1 MNLLHL
7 SQRAGLIAGIPVTRI
22 LTPIKQKSKMNLDR
36 PEETLRLM
44 QLCSPMLPTGAF
56 AYSQGLEFAVSK
68 GWVKDNDTT
77 KMWIQGLLEN
87 SLTYLDVPLLSRL
100 YKAWSAND
108 NKSILYWNDYL
119 YACRDSKELREED
132 KHLAH
137 ALARLLGDL
146 GISEAIEW
154 KENPRACFL
163 SVFAL
168 GAWHWKIQLKEASL
182 GYLWMWAENQVLAA
196 IKLIPLGQTDGQK
209 LLSSVIEVIPD
220 QVLIGLSLKDE
231 EIGYTTPG
239 QGIASALHET
249 QYTRL
254 FRS

>member
-1 MNLLHL
+1 MSLLHL

-22 LTPIKQKSKMNLDR
+22 LTPTKQKSKMNLDR

>member
-1 MNLLHL
+1 MGTRSIHT
-7 SQRAGLIAGIPVTRI
+7 LIPTN
-22 LTPIKQKSKMNLDR
+22 QKSKMNPDR
-36 PEETLRLM
+36 PAETLRLM

-68 GWVKDNDTT
+68 GWVKDHDTT

-87 SLTYLDVPLLSRL
+87 SLTYLDVPMLSRL
-100 YKAWSAND
+100 YKAWSVSDKKNV
-108 NKSILYWNDYL
+108 LYWNDYL
-119 YACRDSKELREED
+119 YACRDSKELREEE
-132 KHLAH
+132 KQLAH

-146 GISEAIEW
+146 GVSEAIEW

-163 SVFAL
+163 SLFAL

-196 IKLIPLGQTDGQK
+196 IKLVPLGQTDGQK
-209 LLSSVIEVIPD
+209 LLSSAIEMIPD

-231 EIGYTTPG
+231 EMGYTSPG

>member
-1 MNLLHL
+1 
-7 SQRAGLIAGIPVTRI
+7 
-22 LTPIKQKSKMNLDR
+22 MNLDR
-36 PEETLRLM
+36 SEETLRLM

-56 AYSQGLEFAVSK
+56 AYSQGLEFAVSS
-68 GWVKDNDTT
+68 GWIKDYETT
-77 KMWIQGLLEN
+77 KIWIYGLLQN

-100 YKAWSAND
+100 HKAWSAKD
-108 NKSILYWNDYL
+108 KQSVLYWNDYL
-119 YACRDSKELREED
+119 YASRDSKELREEEQQ
-132 KHLAH
+132 LAH

-146 GISEAIEW
+146 GISEALEW
-154 KENPRACFL
+154 KEKSRACFL
-163 SVFAL
+163 SLFAL

-196 IKLIPLGQTDGQK
+196 IKLVPLGQTDGQK
-209 LLSSVIEVIPD
+209 ILSSVIEMIPD
-220 QVLIGLSLKDE
+220 QLSTGLSLNDE
-231 EIGYTTPG
+231 EIGYTAPG

>member
-1 MNLLHL
+1 
-7 SQRAGLIAGIPVTRI
+7 
-22 LTPIKQKSKMNLDR
+22 MNLDR

-87 SLTYLDVPLLSRL
+87 SLTYLDIPLLSRL

-196 IKLIPLGQTDGQK
+196 IKLVPLGQTSGQK
-209 LLSSVIEVIPD
+209 LLSSAIEIIPD
-220 QVLIGLSLKDE
+220 LVLTGLALQDT
-231 EIGYTTPG
+231 EIGFTNPG
-239 QGIASALHET
+239 QGMASAFHET